1 MVLLYSQ
8 GWFYNFRS
16 FQLPWAL
23 GILGEPFPT
32 LCTRAEGM
40 VSRKLLF
47 MQKRMQSAQIC
58 CLSARGRAW
67 LLGSWSYSGLSQNR
81 NTPPPPISIHL
92 FQPDVFLWHFF
103 FPNMLL
109 VSLLILRVDVRK
121 VCMCRNNATRPSQV
135 PPSNPCRY
143 NLGHKKLVPDAYE
156 SELRQLDWGSRMP
169 RRGGEVLPVLML
181 PARAAKLDHWPRP
194 GNMAIGSWN

>member
-23 GILGEPFPT
+23 GIFGEPFPT

-40 VSRKLLF
+40 VPRKLLF
-47 MQKRMQSAQIC
+47 MQKRTQSAQIY
-58 CLSARGRAW
+58 CLSARGPVW

-81 NTPPPPISIHL
+81 NTLPPPISIHL

-103 FPNMLL
+103 FSNLLL
-109 VSLLILRVDVRK
+109 VSLLILRVMLERF
-121 VCMCRNNATRPSQV
+121 VCVETT
-135 PPSNPCRY
+135 
-143 NLGHKKLVPDAYE
+143 
-156 SELRQLDWGSRMP
+156 QLA
-169 RRGGEVLPVLML
+169 
-181 PARAAKLDHWPRP
+181 PARYLLVTPAGTTLGIR
-194 GNMAIGSWN
+194 SWYQMLTNQS